1 MEVRKGVII
10 PLGYGKYVRA
20 DKVVALEPIEEDRG
34 PGRRT
39 KVYVEGLPG
48 PMIASRTESSI
59 VSSMVEVPQ
68 EVLEATS
75 ALELLQDLLDTLEQI
90 GPMLRKSIKREA
102 ELDIDLIELRIRE
115 IFKQP

>member
-39 KVYVEGLPG
+39 KVYMEGLPG
-48 PMIASRTESSI
+48 PIIASRTESSI

-75 ALELLQDLLDTLEQI
+75 ALELLQDLLDTLNYCFPALIHKLCILHRQTQV
-90 GPMLRKSIKREA
+90 SHEA
-102 ELDIDLIELRIRE
+102 HRACYLFR
-115 IFKQP
+115 